1 MSSSPRVSSPFAD
14 TRQSLSDSE
23 SRSNPS
29 GHAYEPGNQSQQPL
43 LGTPRLSPLPSS
55 RPTSPMNAVQV
66 LLFSIFGDED
76 PYTTDLK
83 KDLDDRDFDTTVRQH
98 ITLSIGGLLN
108 TAAVIIILLALIGV
122 FAGLPIG
129 LAITKQKQENQAA
142 SEKNNN
148 WNSSTPPTTTVPLV
162 PGGVPVI
169 DPDTPV
175 NARNKTS
182 MNGESW
188 KLVFSDEFNKDGRT
202 FYPGEDPFW

>member
-1 MSSSPRVSSPFAD
+1 
-14 TRQSLSDSE
+14 
-23 SRSNPS
+23 
-29 GHAYEPGNQSQQPL
+29 
-43 LGTPRLSPLPSS
+43 
-55 RPTSPMNAVQV
+55 MNAVQV